1 MLARPGGPADP
12 PSVAR
17 RGRAGP
23 ARRDDD
29 GGVTTPEQ
37 PDLPDL
43 PTDDV
48 ERVLVLAA
56 HPDDPEYGVGAA
68 VARWTSEGR
77 DVRYVLATHGEAGI
91 AGLDPAES
99 RELRARE
106 QQASCA
112 VVGVTSLELLD
123 HPDGVLVEGPA
134 LRRDLAAAVRRHRPH
149 LVVTLNHRE
158 TWGPG
163 PGGAWNTAD
172 HRALGRCVLDA
183 VADAGN
189 AWVHRDLLAAGLEP
203 WQGVRRTAVA
213 GSPAATHQVDV
224 TAHLG
229 TAVASLR
236 EHRRYLEALSDRPVE
251 EQARAVVAL
260 TTGAGED
267 LSGRGA
273 VRFEVFG

>member
-1 MLARPGGPADP
+1 M
-12 PSVAR
+12 
-17 RGRAGP
+17 
-23 ARRDDD
+23 
-29 GGVTTPEQ
+29 
-37 PDLPDL
+37 
-43 PTDDV
+43 
-48 ERVLVLAA
+48 
-56 HPDDPEYGVGAA
+56 
-68 VARWTSEGR
+68 
-77 DVRYVLATHGEAGI
+77 
-91 AGLDPAES
+91 
-99 RELRARE
+99 
-106 QQASCA
+106 
-112 VVGVTSLELLD
+112 ELLD

-189 AWVHRDLLAAGLEP
+189 EWVHRDLADAGLEP

-213 GSPAATHQVDV
+213 GSPAATHQVEV
-224 TAHLG
+224 TAHLA

-251 EQARAVVAL
+251 EQARAVVAA

-267 LSGRGA
+267 LSGRGV